1 MLEFGRVNKR
11 CGKRVSQ
18 CTGFSLIEVMFA
30 LFLIVLVIG
39 IATEVAGNSVRN
51 VTYMKE
57 STFARWVGLNQIELY
72 KIEVAQGTRV
82 VGVGFDQGEAEMGSM
97 QWRWERE
104 VGASNSA
111 DLLEMKVA
119 VYRQDDGSDADPVI
133 VVKGYIAPP

>member
-1 MLEFGRVNKR
+1 MNKR
-11 CGKRVSQ
+11 SGKRFGKIH
-18 CTGFSLIEVMFA
+18 GFSLIEVMFA

-51 VTYMKE
+51 VTSMKE

-72 KIEVAQGTRV
+72 KIEVAQGKRV
-82 VGVGFDQGEAEMGSM
+82 AGAGFDQGEAEMGNM

-104 VGASNSA
+104 VGDSNSA

-119 VYRQDDGSDADPVI
+119 VYRQDDGSGDEPVI